1 LTKATVST
9 LRRSCAKGI
18 DSWASQGGKLEIL
31 DRELIQLFPT
41 CLFAGK
47 VSDITICD
55 RLEMSLRALKERGE
69 GISEAT
75 FYVTPDDLQTRPE
88 MKEFSDLVLKEAK
101 EVLDVLSVKR
111 DSHYIT
117 NMWANITNPNHR
129 HAMHIHPNCL
139 LSGIMYVK
147 APKDCGPTQFADPR
161 PGARMIEPSFTQMN
175 KFNMGQF
182 VVAPELGRLLI
193 WPSFMPHAVERGHAQ
208 SVEDRIVIAFNIMIR
223 GTIES
228 RTARLVLK

>member
-1 LTKATVST
+1 M
-9 LRRSCAKGI
+9 
-18 DSWASQGGKLEIL
+18 EIR
-31 DRELIQLFPT
+31 DRELIPLFPT

-47 VSDITICD
+47 VSDISICD
-55 RLEMSLRALKERGE
+55 RLEKSLRAIKERGE
-69 GISEAT
+69 GFTDAT
-75 FYVTPDDLQTRPE
+75 YYVTPDDLQTRPE

-101 EVLDVLSVKR
+101 EILDLLCVKR
-111 DSHYIT
+111 DSHYVT

-147 APKDCGPTQFADPR
+147 APKSCGPTQFADPR
-161 PGARMIEPSFTQMN
+161 PGARMLEPSFTQIN

-182 VVAPELGRLLI
+182 FVEPEKGTVLI
-193 WPSFMPHAVERGHAQ
+193 WPSYMPHAVERGHAQ
-208 SVEDRIVIAFNIMIR
+208 HDEDRIVIAFNIMIR
-223 GTIES
+223 GTIDT